1 MTTQIRSIHFD
12 ADQKLL
18 EHVNKKIEK
27 LKTFHVHIIETE
39 VFLKLDNVAHHIKDK
54 VVEIKVHIPKHTLFI
69 KEESK
74 TFEESCEAAFDAMF
88 QQLKKAKEQAIS

>member
-1 MTTQIRSIHFD
+1 M
-12 ADQKLL
+12 
-18 EHVNKKIEK
+18 
-27 LKTFHVHIIETE
+27 KTFHDSIIEVE
-39 VFLKLDNVAHHIKDK
+39 VFLKLDNIAHHIKDK

-88 QQLKKAKEQAIS
+88 QQLKKAKDKALL